1 VLANGPNRGDVVL
14 FRRRED
20 DSVSHVQRV
29 IGLPGDEIQIT
40 NGVLIINGAPVKRE
54 QLEDAPS
61 ESPCPNSETKAI
73 RWREILP
80 STVAYEIFQC
90 KEAPPPPGADKVFKV
105 PAGQYFM
112 LGDNRDNS
120 MDSRFSSV
128 GFIPSENITGQL
140 TVVFL
145 SIGHGEL
152 RFDRLGKLVH

>member
-1 VLANGPNRGDVVL
+1 
-14 FRRRED
+14 
-20 DSVSHVQRV
+20 
-29 IGLPGDEIQIT
+29 
-40 NGVLIINGAPVKRE
+40 
-54 QLEDAPS
+54 
-61 ESPCPNSETKAI
+61 
-73 RWREILP
+73 
-80 STVAYEIFQC
+80 
-90 KEAPPPPGADKVFKV
+90 
-105 PAGQYFM
+105 M